1 MIKYKKKINWMIPLK
16 FWEVQQEKKEI
27 KKKKSINA

>member
-1 MIKYKKKINWMIPLK
+1 MIKYKGKINWMIPYK
-16 FWEVQQEKKEI
+16 FWEVKQEKKYI